1 MDGGTT
7 ARRDRS
13 LNWGKTAMQT
23 PTTAAP
29 SVHPRPPVAYDPD
42 ILDGRPSG
50 AATRAPVFLFR
61 NTRPEPHAVRRVN
74 PLHPHPPRPTP
85 PAKTRIIWEEQR
97 VAVQPEHLLS
107 RWLDVM
113 LAAMLVVFLAPVLL
127 IVAGLVWITD
137 PGPIVF
143 AHRRIGR
150 DGRSFDC
157 LKFRSMCIDAEE
169 RLRQLLDSDAD
180 LRAAWERDHKLPRD
194 PRVTRIGA
202 FLRVTSL
209 DELPQLFN
217 VLRGDMSLVGPRP
230 IVEAE
235 VRRYGRYIRHY
246 CSVKPGLTGVWQI
259 SGRSSTTYRRRVA
272 ADVLYARLRSI
283 GLDMRI
289 LAATVPAV
297 VTGRGSC

>member
-1 MDGGTT
+1 
-7 ARRDRS
+7 
-13 LNWGKTAMQT
+13 MQT
-23 PTTAAP
+23 PTTVAQTGR
-29 SVHPRPPVAYDPD
+29 PRPHVAYDPD
-42 ILDGRPSG
+42 ILDAKFGGG
-50 AATRAPVFLFR
+50 APPARVFMLR
-61 NTRPEPHAVRRVN
+61 TSRTEPHAVRRAD
-74 PLHPHPPRPTP
+74 PPRALPDGK
-85 PAKTRIIWEEQR
+85 ARIVWEEGR
-97 VAVQPEHLLS
+97 IAVQPEHPVS
-107 RWLDVM
+107 RMLDVV
-113 LAAMLVVFLAPVLL
+113 LAAMLLVFLAPVLM

-157 LKFRSMCIDAEE
+157 LKFRSMCVDAEQ
-169 RLRQLLDSDAD
+169 RLRDLLDSDPD

-272 ADVLYARLRSI
+272 ADVLYARLRSLE
-283 GLDMRI
+283 LDMRI

-297 VTGRGSC
+297 ITGRGSC